1 MYNDTCTL
9 VSRQEE
15 TQMTAARSERTTRLP
30 RAQRRRQILDAATRA
45 FARAGFADTSLDVIA
60 AEAGVTPVI
69 LYRHFASKADL
80 YRAVLESADMRL
92 RETVGADEFDD
103 GSIPAL
109 LRAAAANPDAF
120 RLLFRYAAREPEFRD
135 TVDSLHSSSTE
146 IASRHLT
153 SHITDKRWRS
163 WAARLLP
170 TLTTDAVI
178 AWLDAGQ
185 PDPDQAATQIRRVVD
200 AVIEAA
206 HSAHPDPS

>member
-1 MYNDTCTL
+1 
-9 VSRQEE
+9 
-15 TQMTAARSERTTRLP
+15 MTAVRSESTRRMP
-30 RAQRRRQILDAATRA
+30 RAQRREQILQAATRT
-45 FARAGFADTSLDVIA
+45 FARGGFANTGLDAIA

-80 YRAVLESADMRL
+80 YREVIESGHARL
-92 RETVGADEFDD
+92 SEATGGHDLDD

-109 LRAAAANPDAF
+109 IRAAAADPDAF

-135 TVDSLHSSSTE
+135 LIDTLVDRGTE
-146 IASRHLT
+146 ITRRHLAD
-153 SHITDKRWRS
+153 IANDPWRS

-170 TLTTDAVI
+170 AMTIDAVI

-185 PDPDQAATQIRRVVD
+185 PDPDHAAIRIRRIVD

-206 HSAHPDPS
+206 AAP